1 MASHGVGLPRS
12 VRLRTPREFQVVQTG
27 GRSFDLGPLIFRVA
41 RSAEGADARLG
52 LAISRKV
59 GNSVVRNHVK
69 RRVREC
75 FRRRQLS
82 LTGCQLVVTGRPA
95 AAQLETGDV
104 DKLFEQFLQRLG
116 RLPRPDSR
124 KS

>member
-1 MASHGVGLPRS
+1 LVFRAA
-12 VRLRTPREFQVVQTG
+12 RT
-27 GRSFDLGPLIFRVA
+27 S
-41 RSAEGADARLG
+41 EGASGRLG

-75 FRRRQLS
+75 FRQRQLS
-82 LTGCQLVVTGRPA
+82 LTGFDVVVTGRPA
-95 AAQLETGDV
+95 AATLETAAV

-116 RLPRPDSR
+116 RLPRPSAR
-124 KS
+124 QP